1 LGLAGLH
8 ESYKLKLY
16 PPPHPK
22 KKKTENLFDVEKET
36 NRQRQM
42 ITRRKQKMP
51 GPLGYE
57 IRRQVLY
64 KY

>member
-1 LGLAGLH
+1 MRVTNS
-8 ESYKLKLY
+8 SYNT
-16 PPPHPK
+16 PHPK
-22 KKKTENLFDVEKET
+22 KKKTDKRFDVVKET

-42 ITRRKQKMP
+42 ITRKKQKMP